1 MARPDAELIT
11 LSQQGD
17 QQAFAELVGR
27 YQKTVYTMAVRLLG
41 NREEGRDVAQEAFL
55 RVYKSLPSFRKDAD
69 FLPWL
74 YTITANVARDHW
86 RRWEREKEAVSAP
99 FDDTTVA
106 AEDLSSPESVLE
118 TKDTK
123 KMVEEAVASLP
134 WEYRVPI
141 VLRHI
146 QDLSYK
152 EIAEM
157 MKLPLNTVKTRIRRG
172 RLMLREILSP
182 LLEQRSDKE

>member
-27 YQKTVYTMAVRLLG
+27 YQAKVYTLAVRLLG
-41 NREEGRDVAQEAFL
+41 DSEDARDAAQEAFIRVFGAL
-55 RVYKSLPSFRKDAD
+55 RGFRSDAD
-69 FLPWL
+69 FPPWL

-86 RRWEREKEAVSAP
+86 RRRKRERDAAAAP
-99 FDDTTVA
+99 YDDTMMA
-106 AEDLSSPESVLE
+106 ADNRSSPEEILE
-118 TKDTK
+118 TKDTNETVQK
-123 KMVEEAVASLP
+123 AIASLP
-134 WEYRVPI
+134 WEYREAV

-152 EIAEM
+152 EIAEI
-157 MKLPLNTVKTRIRRG
+157 MKLPLGTVKTRIRRG
-172 RLMLREILSP
+172 RLMLRERLDP
-182 LLEQRSDKE
+182 LLERRSDTE

>member
-17 QQAFAELVGR
+17 KQAFAELVDR
-27 YQKTVYTMAVRLLG
+27 YQKRVYTMAVRLLG
-41 NREEGRDVAQEAFL
+41 DMEESRDVAQEAFL
-55 RVYKSLPSFRKDAD
+55 RVYRALPRFQKDAD

-74 YTITANVARDHW
+74 YTITANIARDRW
-86 RRWEREKEAVSAP
+86 RRRKREEGAISVP
-99 FDDTTVA
+99 FDETIA
-106 AEDLSSPESVLE
+106 AADNRFSPETILE
-118 TKDTK
+118 AKDMK
-123 KMVEEAVASLP
+123 QMVEKAVASLP
-134 WEYRVPI
+134 WEYRVAI

-152 EIAEM
+152 EIAEI

-172 RLMLREILSP
+172 RLMLREILDP
-182 LLEQRSDKE
+182 LLEQRSD